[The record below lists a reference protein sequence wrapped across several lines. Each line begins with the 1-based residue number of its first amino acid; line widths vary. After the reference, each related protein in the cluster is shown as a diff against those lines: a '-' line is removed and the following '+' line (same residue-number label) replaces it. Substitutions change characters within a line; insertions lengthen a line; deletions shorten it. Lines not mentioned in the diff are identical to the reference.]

1 MSKAEHTFIIAEAGV
16 NHNGSMDLA
25 RKLIDVASEAGA
37 DGVKFQLFHTEKLV
51 SASAPKAEYQKLGDG
66 SESQF
71 EMLRQ
76 LELDGAAHKEL
87 LAYCQA
93 RKIMFLSSAFDLESL
108 EGLHDLGLSMF
119 KIPSG
124 EITNLPYLRKVGSFT
139 QQVLLSTGMANL
151 GEIETALQI
160 LEAAGTC
167 RELITVLHC
176 NSAYPTPFEDVNLRA
191 MCTIREAFQ
200 VRVGFSDHTPGI
212 VAPIAAVALG
222 AQVIEKHFTLHK
234 GMKGPDHK
242 ASLAPEELQAM
253 VRSIR
258 QIEAALGSGIK
269 VPSASE
275 AANLPIVRKSI
286 VALRDIQRGEIFDE
300 SNITVKRPGTGI
312 SPMEW
317 DRVLG
322 RVAFK
327 NLQADEMIT
336 LEL

>member
-1 MSKAEHTFIIAEAGV
+1 
-16 NHNGSMDLA
+16 
-25 RKLIDVASEAGA
+25 
-37 DGVKFQLFHTEKLV
+37 
-51 SASAPKAEYQKLGDG
+51 
-66 SESQF
+66 
-71 EMLRQ
+71 
-76 LELDGAAHKEL
+76 
-87 LAYCQA
+87 
-93 RKIMFLSSAFDLESL
+93 MFLSSAFDLESL
-108 EGLHDLGLSMF
+108 EVLHDLGLSMF

-124 EITNLPYLRKVGSFT
+124 EITNLPYLRKVGSFKR
-139 QQVLLSTGMANL
+139 QVLLSTGMANL
-151 GEIETALQI
+151 GEIEAALQI
-160 LEAAGTC
+160 LEEAGAC
-167 RELITVLHC
+167 RERITVLHC

-191 MCTIREAFQ
+191 MGTIREAFQ

-222 AQVIEKHFTLHK
+222 AQVIEKHFTLDK

-269 VPSASE
+269 GPSASE

-286 VALRDIQRGEIFDE
+286 VALRDIHRGERFDE
-300 SNITVKRPGTGI
+300 TNITIKRPGTGI

-327 NLQADEMIT
+327 DFQADEMIT